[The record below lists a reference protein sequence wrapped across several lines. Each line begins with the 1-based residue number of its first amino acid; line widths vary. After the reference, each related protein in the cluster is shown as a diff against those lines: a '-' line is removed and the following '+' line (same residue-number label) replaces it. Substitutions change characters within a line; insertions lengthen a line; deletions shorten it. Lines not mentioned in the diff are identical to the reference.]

1 MSKSLLEMKKKKI
14 ERLEQCLSHVWD
26 SLSPE
31 LQQKRLLFERFL
43 NIQTRVRKV
52 NMKIERD
59 LEYETNK

>member
-1 MSKSLLEMKKKKI
+1 MSKSLLEMQKKKL

-31 LQQKRLLFERFL
+31 LQQRRHLFEKFL

-52 NMKIERD
+52 NLKIERD
-59 LEYETNK
+59 LENEKSK

>member
-1 MSKSLLEMKKKKI
+1 MSKLLLETQKKKI

-31 LQQKRLLFERFL
+31 LQQKRHLFEKFL

-52 NMKIERD
+52 NLTIEKD
-59 LEYETNK
+59 LKDETSK